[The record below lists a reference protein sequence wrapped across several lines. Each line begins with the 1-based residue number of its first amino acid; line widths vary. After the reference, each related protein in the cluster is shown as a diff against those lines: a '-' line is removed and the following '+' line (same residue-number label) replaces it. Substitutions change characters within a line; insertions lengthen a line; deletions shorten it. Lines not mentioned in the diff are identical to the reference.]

1 MQDNTIDITTRLQDF
16 KDERLRF
23 SVSSRKIQPATPMS
37 FYLKTMFPYCN
48 SAQIENVFGHTVS
61 FSKLYGGR
69 PFIPEHS
76 LTDQHLVTLEKKG
89 IGLSLN
95 LTNHFFDENSYA
107 ESLPLLGKHH
117 KKGNSVICTNDQLTR
132 RIKRDFPDY
141 KLIASIIKNLNTL
154 QKIDKAL
161 QLYDLAVIPMD
172 KNDDDQFL
180 QAISA
185 KDRIVIFGNA
195 VCAYTCPQRSCY
207 LAISQK
213 IAGHTV
219 TQDCSRKQL
228 PRPLKGLVFFDVVKF
243 AEMGFRHIK
252 LIPVIPI
259 MLKNDNFHL

>member
-1 MQDNTIDITTRLQDF
+1 MPDNTIDITTRLQDF

-23 SVSSRKIQPATPMS
+23 SVSSRQIQPAMPMS
-37 FYLKTMFPYCN
+37 FYLKIMYPYCN
-48 SAQIENVFGHTVS
+48 FAQIENVFGHTVS

-76 LTDQHLVTLEKKG
+76 LTDQHLNAMDKQG

-95 LTNHFFDENSYA
+95 LTNHFYDENSYA
-107 ESLPLLGKHH
+107 ESLPLLEQHH
-117 KKGNSVICTNDQLTR
+117 KESNSVICTNDQLAW
-132 RIKRDFPDY
+132 RIKRDFPNY
-141 KLIASIIKNLNTL
+141 KLSASIIKNLNTL
-154 QKIDKAL
+154 KKIDQAL

-180 QAISA
+180 QAIPN
-185 KDRIVIFGNA
+185 KDRIVLFGNA

-213 IAGHTV
+213 IAGQKV

-228 PRPLKGLVFFDVVKF
+228 PRPFKGPVFFDVVKF
-243 AEMGFRHIK
+243 AKMGFKYIK
-252 LIPVIPI
+252 LVPI
-259 MLKNDNFHL
+259 LLENKNFHLLN